1 MFKRRLKQFANA
13 LLAHRGLEIVHPR
26 IENDP
31 LRQLLLAL
39 RHHGIRLVIDVGA
52 NAGQY
57 GQELFRAGYE
67 GEIHSIEPQP
77 DAHTKLRRCAR
88 HWSRWTVLDPVAA
101 GDREGWVEMMVAG
114 NSVSSSV
121 LPMLDRHLQAAP
133 SSAPVGR
140 LTVRQTTLDSL
151 YAERLNTAPP
161 TLLKIDV
168 QGYEP
173 QVLAGATSCLAK
185 IQLVQLELSLQPLYE
200 GQELWL
206 ELVEAMDQFGY
217 QLWAVHPA
225 FCDPGTG
232 QVLQV
237 DGLFARR

>member
-1 MFKRRLKQFANA
+1 MIKRQLKLFANS
-13 LLAHRGLEIVHPR
+13 LLAYRGLEIVHQR
-26 IENDP
+26 LENDP
-31 LRQLLLAL
+31 VRQLLLAL
-39 RHHGIRLVIDVGA
+39 RHHRIRLVIDVGA

-67 GEIHSIEPQP
+67 GDIHSIEPQP
-77 DAHTKLRRCAR
+77 DAHARLRKCAR
-88 HWSRWTVLDPVAA
+88 SWKRWTVLDPVAA

-121 LPMLDRHLQAAP
+121 LPMLDRHVQAAP

-140 LTVRQTTLDSL
+140 VTVRQTTLDTL
-151 YAERLNTAPP
+151 YAERLDTAPP

-173 QVLAGATSCLAK
+173 QVLAGATRCLAK
-185 IQLVQLELSLQPLYE
+185 VQLVQLELSLQPLYA

-206 ELVEAMDQFGY
+206 ELVEAMEQHGY
-217 QLWAVHPA
+217 QTWAIHPA
-225 FCDPGTG
+225 FCDPRTG

>member
-1 MFKRRLKQFANA
+1 MIKRQLKQFANS
-13 LLAHRGLEIVHPR
+13 LLAHRGLEIVHQR

-31 LRQLLLAL
+31 LRRLILSL
-39 RHHGIRLVIDVGA
+39 RHHSIRLVLDVGA
-52 NAGQY
+52 NVGQF
-57 GQELFRAGYE
+57 GEELFRAGYD

-77 DAHTKLRRCAR
+77 DAHARLRECAR
-88 HWSRWTVLDPVAA
+88 QWKHWTVLDAVAA

-121 LPMLDRHLQAAP
+121 LPMLDRHVQAAP
-133 SSAPVGR
+133 SSAPVGHV
-140 LTVRQTTLDSL
+140 TVRQTTLDSL
-151 YAERLNTAPP
+151 YAERLDAEHP

-173 QVLAGATSCLAK
+173 RVLAGAVRCLAK
-185 IQLVQLELSLQPLYE
+185 VQLVQLELSLQPLYA
-200 GQELWL
+200 GQQLWL
-206 ELVEAMDQFGY
+206 ELIETMDQHGY
-217 QLWAVHPA
+217 QPWSIHPA
-225 FCDPGTG
+225 FCDPRTG